1 MNLYSNFQRPKE
13 IKKIIELFLLFVV
26 TPLLLLF
33 LNSISIKIT
42 YLFLAIVYIF
52 WVSIRTKSS
61 FNQKKVESS
70 RRKILV
76 HIGIRFIIIAIGT
89 TLMLFFQE
97 REALF
102 NVMLNKPF
110 LWLKFN
116 AIYVLVSV
124 IPQEFIYRTFFT
136 KRYQKL
142 INNEFFFILLN
153 AALFS
158 LAHIWF
164 RSWVVLGFT
173 FIGGILFIKT
183 YLKTKSVWLVII
195 EHSLYGV
202 WLYTVGY
209 GKILMFPVS

>member
-1 MNLYSNFQRPKE
+1 MNLLLNFQRLKKS
-13 IKKIIELFLLFVV
+13 KKIIELFLLFVL
-26 TPLLLLF
+26 TPLLLL
-33 LNSISIKIT
+33 LPSSIRIKIT
-42 YLFLAIVYIF
+42 YLFLAIAYIF
-52 WVSIRTKSS
+52 AVSIRKKSS
-61 FNQKKVESS
+61 SSQKKAGSNRV
-70 RRKILV
+70 KILV
-76 HIGIRFIIIAIGT
+76 QIGVRFIIIAIGT
-89 TLMLFFQE
+89 TLILFFQE

-116 AIYVLVSV
+116 AVYVLVSV

-173 FIGGILFIKT
+173 FVGGILFIKT

-195 EHSLYGV
+195 EHSIYGV

-209 GKILMFPVS
+209 GKIFMFPA

>member
-76 HIGIRFIIIAIGT
+76 QIGIRFIIIAIGT

>member
-1 MNLYSNFQRPKE
+1 MNLLLNFQRLKKS
-13 IKKIIELFLLFVV
+13 KKIIELFLLFVL
-26 TPLLLLF
+26 TPLLLL
-33 LNSISIKIT
+33 LSSSIRIKIT
-42 YLFLAIVYIF
+42 YLFLAIAYIF
-52 WVSIRTKSS
+52 AVSIRKKSS
-61 FNQKKVESS
+61 SSQKKAGSNRV
-70 RRKILV
+70 KILV
-76 HIGIRFIIIAIGT
+76 QIGVRFIIIAIGT
-89 TLMLFFQE
+89 TLILFFQE

-116 AIYVLVSV
+116 AVYVLVSV

-173 FIGGILFIKT
+173 FVGGILFIKT

-195 EHSLYGV
+195 EHSIYGV

-209 GKILMFPVS
+209 GKIFMFPV